1 MEWLT
6 LSIELVGGHSRE
18 KNMKLA
24 AFLVPISLAA
34 VTVDLRLCTDT
45 STVHGSLPNAI
56 GKQGA
61 LSVTLESSGSEG
73 LVEMP
78 NFRTF

>member
-1 MEWLT
+1 
-6 LSIELVGGHSRE
+6 
-18 KNMKLA
+18 MKLG

-45 STVHGSLPNAI
+45 STAHGSLPNAT

-61 LSVTLESSGSEG
+61 LSVTLDSAGSEG
-73 LVEMP
+73 LLELEELELVSY
-78 NFRTF
+78 TYQSS